1 MFKNILFSSIFVL
14 FFWVTPVPAEE
25 SSWLDS
31 EKIGEFSTGT
41 SEKVLKKKL
50 NCAFK
55 LGEDTLWGADGLYHQ
70 SWECPALGISFDMS
84 SGRKGSGKII
94 NQISIAAPSK
104 LKTRRG
110 IQIGSREQQ
119 VIKAYQDVKDVQG
132 TIPHEMFVAGSVYG
146 GLFFQFKNDK
156 VESIMLGSGAE

>member
-1 MFKNILFSSIFVL
+1 MSKKIFLFL
-14 FFWVTPVPAEE
+14 FFSVTAAMAAEHT
-25 SSWLDS
+25 WLDS
-31 EKIGEFSTGT
+31 EKIGEFSMGM
-41 SEKVLKKKL
+41 SDKNLKQKL

-55 LGEDTLWGADGLYHQ
+55 LGEDTMWGADGLYHQ
-70 SWECPALGISFDMS
+70 TWDCPSLGISFDMS
-84 SGRKGSGKII
+84 SGRKGGKKII

-110 IQIGSREQQ
+110 IQIGSSEQQ
-119 VIKAYQDVKDVQG
+119 VIKAYQDVKDMQG